1 MQTCNVLVIG
11 GAGFI
16 GSHLVSRLAG
26 AASASG
32 APLDA
37 ASNPTDSPIAPE
49 RIVVGTRSVEH
60 AQHLLLLPRV
70 EVDELGLADDAAL
83 DDAIG
88 SLGVDG
94 IVVNLVG
101 VLHGERGEPY
111 GETFAAAHVEL
122 PRRIVES
129 CRRTG
134 VRRLLHMSALGAD
147 SRGPS
152 MYLRSKG
159 DGERLV
165 RESGL
170 DWTVFRP
177 SVVFGP
183 DDRFLNL
190 FAQMQEMAPVVPL
203 ACAHARFQPVF
214 VQDVVQA
221 FLNAMVTPG
230 TIGHAYD
237 LGGPTVY
244 TLEELVRFAGRASG
258 HPRPVIALPDAL
270 ARVQAAVLEH
280 LPGGPVM
287 SRDNLDS
294 MRLDNV
300 LEHPV
305 ASELNLHPASLESVM
320 TDVLAGRNRDAR
332 LQVMRGSVH
341 R

>member
-1 MQTCNVLVIG
+1 MQTSNVLVIG

-32 APLDA
+32 APLEPG
-37 ASNPTDSPIAPE
+37 SNPDSPISPE
-49 RIVVGTRSVEH
+49 RIVAGTRNVEH

-70 EVDELGLADDAAL
+70 EVVELGLADNAAL

-101 VLHGERGEPY
+101 VLHGERAEPY
-111 GETFAAAHVEL
+111 GEAFASAHVEMV
-122 PRRIVES
+122 RQIVAS
-129 CRRTG
+129 CLSTG

-147 SRGPS
+147 SQGPS

-159 DGERLV
+159 DGERIV
-165 RESGL
+165 RASGL
-170 DWTVFRP
+170 DWTIFRP

-183 DDRFLNL
+183 DDHFLNL
-190 FAQMQEMAPVVPL
+190 FAHMQQMAPVVPL
-203 ACAHARFQPVF
+203 ACAHARFQPIF

-221 FLNAMVTPG
+221 YLNAMVNPA
-230 TIGHAYD
+230 TIGHGYE
-237 LGGPTVY
+237 LGGPQVY

-270 ARVQAAVLEH
+270 ARVQATIMEH
-280 LPGGPVM
+280 MPGDPLL

-294 MRLDNV
+294 MQLDNV
-300 LEHPV
+300 LERPL
-305 ASELNLHPASLESVM
+305 APELNLHPASLESVM
-320 TDVLAGRNRDAR
+320 TEALAGRNRDKA
-332 LQVMRGSVH
+332 LTHMRASVH

>member
-1 MQTCNVLVIG
+1 MLTSNVLVIG

-32 APLDA
+32 VPR
-37 ASNPTDSPIAPE
+37 NPATNPDSPIAPE
-49 RIVVGTRSVEH
+49 RILVGSRRAEH

-70 EVDELGLADDAAL
+70 EVCELGLADAAAL

-88 SLGVDG
+88 SVGVDG

-101 VLHGERGEPY
+101 VLHGDRGDPY
-111 GETFAAAHVEL
+111 GPQFAAAHV
-122 PRRIVES
+122 
-129 CRRTG
+129 
-134 VRRLLHMSALGAD
+134 AD
-147 SRGPS
+147 AQGPS

-159 DGERLV
+159 EGERMV

-170 DWTVFRP
+170 DWTVMRP

-183 DDRFLNL
+183 DDHFLNL
-190 FAQMQEMAPVVPL
+190 FAQMQQMAPVVPL
-203 ACAHARFQPVF
+203 ACAQARFQPVF
-214 VQDVVQA
+214 VMDVVEA
-221 FLNAMVTPG
+221 FLRAMVNPATVG
-230 TIGHAYD
+230 QVYEV
-237 LGGPTVY
+237 GGPQVY

-280 LPGGPVM
+280 MPGGPVM

-300 LEHPV
+300 LHAPMS
-305 ASELNLHPASLESVM
+305 AELGLEPASLESVM
-320 TDVLAGRNRDAR
+320 TDVLGGRNREAA
-332 LQVMRGSVH
+332 LQAMRESVH

>member
-1 MQTCNVLVIG
+1 MQTSNVLVIG

-32 APLDA
+32 APLDPA
-37 ASNPTDSPIAPE
+37 TNPDSPIAPD
-49 RIVVGTRSVEH
+49 RIIVGTRNVEH

-70 EVDELGLADDAAL
+70 EVIELGLADDAVL

-101 VLHGERGEPY
+101 VLHGDRGDPY
-111 GETFAAAHVEL
+111 GPQFAAAHVYL
-122 PRRIVES
+122 PRQLADA
-129 CRRTG
+129 CKRTG
-134 VRRLLHMSALGAD
+134 VRRLIHMSALGAD
-147 SRGPS
+147 VGGPS

-159 DGERLV
+159 EGERIV
-165 RESGL
+165 RDSGL
-170 DWTVFRP
+170 DWTIFRP

-183 DDRFLNL
+183 DDHFLNL
-190 FAQMQEMAPVVPL
+190 FAQLQQMAPVVPL

-214 VQDVVQA
+214 VMDVVQA
-221 FLNAMVTPG
+221 FVNAMVNLETVG
-230 TIGHAYD
+230 QTYD
-237 LGGPTVY
+237 IGGPQVY
-244 TLEELVRFAGRASG
+244 TLEELVRFAGQASG

-270 ARVQAAVLEH
+270 ARIQAAVLEH
-280 LPGGPVM
+280 MPGGAVL

-300 LEHPV
+300 LAHPM
-305 ASELNLHPASLESVM
+305 ASELGLHPVSLEVVM
-320 TDVLAGRNRDAR
+320 TDVLSGRNRDNV

>member
-1 MQTCNVLVIG
+1 MQTSNVLVIG

-26 AASASG
+26 AATASG
-32 APLDA
+32 VPQAPDA
-37 ASNPTDSPIAPE
+37 APGTPIAPE
-49 RIVVGTRSVEH
+49 RIVVATRNVEH

-70 EVDELGLADDAAL
+70 EVVELALADNAVL

-94 IVVNLVG
+94 IVVNLGG
-101 VLHGERGEPY
+101 VLHGERADPY
-111 GETFAAAHVEL
+111 GPAFAAAHVEL
-122 PRRIVES
+122 PQQICGS
-129 CRRTG
+129 CHRTG

-147 SRGPS
+147 SQGPS

-159 DGERLV
+159 DGERV
-165 RESGL
+165 IRASGL
-170 DWTVFRP
+170 DWTILRP

-183 DDRFLNL
+183 DDHFLNL
-190 FAQMQEMAPVVPL
+190 FAHMQEMAPVVPL
-203 ACAHARFQPVF
+203 ACARARFQPVF

-221 FLNAMVTPG
+221 FLNAMVNPA
-230 TIGHAYD
+230 TIGHGYE
-237 LGGPTVY
+237 LGGPQVY

-280 LPGGPVM
+280 MPGTPLM

-300 LEHPV
+300 VGHPL
-305 ASELNLHPASLESVM
+305 AEELGVHPASLESVM
-320 TDVLAGRNRDAR
+320 TGILAGRGEAQMRD
-332 LQVMRGSVH
+332 MRGSVH

>member
-1 MQTCNVLVIG
+1 MLTSNVLVIG

-32 APLDA
+32 VPR
-37 ASNPTDSPIAPE
+37 NPATNPDSPIAPE
-49 RIVVGTRSVEH
+49 RILVGSRRAEH

-70 EVDELGLADDAAL
+70 EVCELGLADAAAL

-88 SLGVDG
+88 SVGVDG

-101 VLHGERGEPY
+101 VLHGDRGDPY
-111 GETFAAAHVEL
+111 GPQFAAAHVDL
-122 PRRIVES
+122 PRQIVAS
-129 CRRTG
+129 CQRTG
-134 VRRLLHMSALGAD
+134 VRRLIHMSALGAD
-147 SRGPS
+147 AQGPS

-159 DGERLV
+159 EGERV
-165 RESGL
+165 VHESGL
-170 DWTVFRP
+170 DWTIMRP

-183 DDRFLNL
+183 DDHFLNL
-190 FAQMQEMAPVVPL
+190 FAHMQQMAPVVPL
-203 ACAHARFQPVF
+203 ACAQARFQPVF
-214 VQDVVQA
+214 VMDVVEA
-221 FLNAMVTPG
+221 FLRAMANPATVG
-230 TIGHAYD
+230 QVYEV
-237 LGGPTVY
+237 GGPQVY

-280 LPGGPVM
+280 MPGGPVM

-300 LEHPV
+300 LHAPMS
-305 ASELNLHPASLESVM
+305 AELGLEPASLESVM
-320 TDVLAGRNRDAR
+320 TDVLGGRNREAAM
-332 LQVMRGSVH
+332 QAMRESVH